1 MPDPLDF
8 LLHRHSAPSRQLAEP
23 APAEPELR
31 RLLEAAIR
39 VPDHGKL
46 EPFRILQLR
55 GEAKF
60 ALGERLATLAFK
72 RDPAMSES
80 KQEKERNR
88 YRWAPLVLVVI
99 ARLAQDSKVPAI
111 EQQLSAGCVA
121 YNLLLGAQALGYGAQ
136 WLTGWAAYD
145 KDAAAILGL
154 ADNEQV
160 IGFVHIG
167 TLQIEVPDR
176 ERPALEQV
184 LSVWTA

>member
-1 MPDPLDF
+1 MSDPLAF
-8 LLHRHSAPSRQLAEP
+8 LLQRHSAPSRQLAEP
-23 APAEPELR
+23 APTDAQLR

-46 EPFRILQLR
+46 EPFRILKLH
-55 GEAKF
+55 GEAKL
-60 ALGERLATLAFK
+60 ALGERLAALAHK
-72 RDPAMSES
+72 RDPQMSES
-80 KQEKERNR
+80 KLEKERNR

-99 ARLAQDSKVPAI
+99 ARLATDSKVPPL
-111 EQQLSAGCVA
+111 EQQLTAGCVA

-136 WLTGWAAYD
+136 WLTGWAAHD
-145 KDAAAILGL
+145 KNAAALLGL

-167 TLQIEVPDR
+167 TPQIEVPDR
-176 ERPALEQV
+176 ERPSLDHV